1 MKKIVL
7 NIALL
12 ISVITFT
19 ACDKDFNTIGSDVIG
34 DDHFDFD
41 KKDDVSLIA
50 HTRATGPVQS
60 NNLPLKALGVYK
72 DDYFGTTK
80 ASFVTQISL
89 ANNAP
94 DFGLEL
100 EQKQFDVVNLYI
112 PYSSTQ
118 TATGTGNEPNTFTL
132 NEIYGKE
139 DHTFNLKV
147 TTNNYLLREF
157 DALNPEVRQKY
168 YSDQK
173 SLILNAPGTR
183 ITLNDSPLENQNT
196 KFKFSKEEILI
207 YKKNDNNEFVD
218 SENNAT
224 TDPTK
229 YVIDKRYAPGIW
241 LQLNKDFFKDNV
253 LFTSSSNLINNSVFR
268 EHIKGIFF
276 DLDSNIQDDSS
287 PTNVLAL
294 LDFSNAFIEI
304 EYHSKS
310 STDASATKTKKTLR
324 LNFTGN
330 SITFFENNNSSEY
343 TTALNSSSSLSGD
356 ALLYPKGGD
365 GSIVFIDLFGPDDSG
380 DVDNIPEELEQLRT
394 ENILVNDAFL
404 TFYVKK
410 GLIENT
416 SVSVDP
422 INYSTRVYLY
432 DATNNTPLLD
442 YVFDTSTA
450 SDSKNNK
457 LVFGGI
463 LEINEVND
471 QLTRYRV
478 RLRNHINNIING
490 TNSSTNGN
498 VRLGLSVTQNI
509 NNSGRYEVKNTT
521 SFGTQYIPI
530 GSIIQPRGAVIY
542 GNNTTEVDKRLK
554 LEIYYTKPN

>member
-12 ISVITFT
+12 VSVITFT

-34 DDHFDFD
+34 DDHFDFN
-41 KKDDVSLIA
+41 KKDDISLIA
-50 HTRATGPVQS
+50 YTRATGSVQS
-60 NNLPLKALGVYK
+60 NNLPLKALGIYN
-72 DDYFGTTK
+72 DPFFGETK

-94 DFGLEL
+94 DFGFEL
-100 EQKQFDVVNLYI
+100 ERKQFDVVNLYI

-118 TATGTGNEPNTFTL
+118 TGSGTGNEPNTYSL
-132 NEIYGKE
+132 NEIFGKE

-147 TTNNYLLREF
+147 TTSNYLLREF
-157 DALNPEVRQKY
+157 DAINPEIRQKY

-173 SLILNAPGTR
+173 SLIQNAPGTR

-218 SENNAT
+218 SENNVT

-241 LQLNKDFFKDNV
+241 LQLNRDFFRDNV
-253 LFTSSSNLINNSVFR
+253 LFTSASNLINNSVFR

-276 DLDSNIQDDSS
+276 DLDSNTQDDSS
-287 PTNVLAL
+287 LTNVLAL

-310 STDASATKTKKTLR
+310 STEASATKTKKTLR
-324 LNFTGN
+324 LNLTGN
-330 SITFFENNNSSEY
+330 SINFFENNYNTPY
-343 TTALNSSSSLSGD
+343 LTALNSSSSLSGD
-356 ALLYPKGGD
+356 AYLYPKGGD
-365 GSIVFIDLFGPDDSG
+365 GSVVFIDLFGPDDSG
-380 DVDNIPEELEQLRT
+380 DIDNVPEELEQLRAD
-394 ENILVNDAFL
+394 NILVNDAFL

-410 GLIENT
+410 DISNNINPENF
-416 SVSVDP
+416 
-422 INYSTRVYLY
+422 STRVYLY

-450 SDSKNNK
+450 ADSKNNK

-463 LEINEVND
+463 LEIDDEDD
-471 QLTRYRV
+471 QGTRYKV

-490 TNSSTNGN
+490 TNTSSNGN

-509 NNSGRYEVKNTT
+509 NNAGRYEVKNPT
-521 SFGTQYIPI
+521 SFGNQYLPI
-530 GSIIQPRGAVIY
+530 GSIIQPRGTVIY
-542 GNNTTEVDKRLK
+542 GNNTTEVDKKLK